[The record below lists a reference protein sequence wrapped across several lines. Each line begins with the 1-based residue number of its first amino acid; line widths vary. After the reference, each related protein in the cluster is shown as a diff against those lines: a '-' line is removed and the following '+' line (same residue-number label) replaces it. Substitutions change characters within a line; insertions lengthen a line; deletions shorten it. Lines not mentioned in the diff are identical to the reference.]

1 MKEPVSIMGR
11 LYDINDVVQSL
22 KDAGCTVILTEY
34 CDRYD
39 IQEAMESL
47 NFTQSETFWDS
58 LLPKSIG
65 EDKPLAVIRV

>member
-1 MKEPVSIMGR
+1 MKEPVSIMGW

-22 KDAGCTVILTEY
+22 KDAGCTVVITEY
-34 CDRYD
+34 SDRYD

-47 NFTQSETFWDS
+47 NLTQSKILWDS

-65 EDKPLAVIRV
+65 KDKPLAVIRV